1 MRRAEGRW
9 PYTRN
14 TAYIALLCAAL
25 LVFQVGFRSGDAY
38 IGLPLDDVLG
48 DAHKPLKTHPI
59 ARYTELAHRRFD
71 AKRNR
76 QSKTLRGAV
85 DEYKRR
91 YHRNPPRGFDKWW
104 QYAQEANFVM
114 VDEFDGLMEDFA
126 PFWNMSGEE
135 VARRAKLAA
144 DLPSMDYISIR
155 DGEAIDNTDHDGP
168 EGGARGRQFLNMLSD
183 FAHEL
188 PDLDFAINALAEG
201 RVVVP
206 WEHINFPNSTD
217 QDSSDG
223 IDAIDGKGDFT
234 PDWKGDGSVWEIWRR
249 SCPPSSPARRILAN
263 RINPFAAPIDY
274 LQPELEGRGRDFY
287 FAMSVPSRLDFC
299 QHPQAHYTQGHFFSD
314 WRTIPAL
321 FPIFSPARARG
332 FSDIRIP
339 SHYYYRSSQ
348 QYTYGWNFET
358 KEVDDVDP
366 MEVPWDEK
374 TDLIFWRGSTTGG
387 GSTPPGHVA
396 SYQRHRFLR
405 MTSDGSDTLRAV
417 TFEEPSGSSQWVTA
431 EVKAGLLN
439 EELTDVAFTSA
450 THKVFPGGLEA
461 LFAEHRFGDPVP
473 LGAHWSHKYLAD
485 LDGMGYSG
493 RFMAF
498 LESNSVPVKAS
509 MYKEFYSDWIEP
521 WVHFIPLS
529 TSYRE
534 LYNIHAYYS
543 GPSEATMEAYKASL
557 VSDEDEDEAS
567 TERADGAESEEGAG
581 EAQMVYDDASR
592 VGRWPPPAGPR
603 NPEGDAKLRR
613 IARAGREWKKTM
625 GRRVDMEVYV
635 FRMCL
640 EYARLCTA
648 DREAM
653 DFMG

>member
-1 MRRAEGRW
+1 MRRVERRW

-14 TAYIALLCAAL
+14 TAYVALFCAAL
-25 LVFQVGFRSGDAY
+25 LVLQVGFRGGDSY
-38 IGLPLDDVLG
+38 VGFPLDEVLA
-48 DAHKPLKTHPI
+48 DAHAPLKTHPI
-59 ARYTELAHRRFD
+59 SKYTELAYRRFE
-71 AKRNR
+71 AKVKR
-76 QSKTLRGAV
+76 QSKTLKQAV

-91 YHRNPPRGFDKWW
+91 YNMNPPRGFEKWW
-104 QYAQEANFVM
+104 EYAQDANFVM
-114 VDEFDGLMEDFA
+114 VDEFDGLMEDLA
-126 PFWNMSGEE
+126 PFWNMSGVE
-135 VARRAKLAA
+135 VARRAKQAA

-155 DGEAIDNTDHDGP
+155 DGEAIDNTYVDGP
-168 EGGARGRQFLNMLSD
+168 EGGARGRQFLVMISK

-201 RVVVP
+201 RVIVP
-206 WEHINFPNSTD
+206 WEHIHYPNSTD
-217 QDSSDG
+217 QDSSEVIDIMNADG
-223 IDAIDGKGDFT
+223 EFMID
-234 PDWKGDGSVWEIWRR
+234 WQGDGNVWDIWRR
-249 SCPPSSPARRILAN
+249 SCPPGSPARRILAN
-263 RINPFAAPIDY
+263 RINPFASPIDY

-287 FAMSVPSRLDFC
+287 FTMSVPSRLDFC

-332 FSDIRIP
+332 FADIRIP

-358 KEVDDVDP
+358 KEVNDVDP
-366 MEVPWDEK
+366 MEVPWEAK
-374 TDLIFWRGSTTGG
+374 TDMIFWRGSTTGG

-396 SYQRHRFLR
+396 SYQRHRFVR

-417 TFEEPSGSSQWVTA
+417 TFEEPAGSANWVTA

-439 EELTDVAFTSA
+439 EEITDVAFTSA

-461 LFAEHRFGDPVP
+461 LFAEHRFGDAVP
-473 LGAHWSHKYLAD
+473 LGAHWAHKYLAD

-498 LESNSVPVKAS
+498 LESDSVPVKS
-509 MYKEFYSDWIEP
+509 SVYKEFYSDWIEP

-543 GPSEATMEAYKASL
+543 GPSEATMEAYKVSL
-557 VSDEDEDEAS
+557 ADEEEDSE
-567 TERADGAESEEGAG
+567 DGAGHGDGESESG

-592 VGRWPPPAGPR
+592 VAQWPPVGAR
-603 NPEGDAKLRR
+603 NVEGDRKLRK
-613 IARAGREWKKTM
+613 IAKAGREWKKSM
-625 GRRVDMEVYV
+625 GRLVDMELYVY
-635 FRMCL
+635 RLCL
-640 EYARLCTA
+640 EYARLCA
-648 DREAM
+648 RDREAM
-653 DFMG
+653 DYMG